1 MNEVALGSLCSR
13 VASGGTPSRKESSYF
28 GGGIPWVKT
37 MDLDDGPVVKT
48 DETISTSGLLNSSAK
63 IFPRGTVL
71 VAMYGATVGKLG
83 YLLDEAACNQAA
95 CALVPDTKTCDP
107 RWLYYLLLSRRG
119 DLVGLASGAAQQN
132 LNVGLVRN
140 FSVRA
145 PSLEVQRAIG
155 EVLGALDDKIAAN
168 RAAISAGKNLIQAQW
183 EQQSSGA
190 NEVRNLDE
198 VVDLNP
204 RTQLPAEG
212 PHPFLDMKD
221 LPQNGLLVDRW
232 SERESRSGSKF
243 RNGDTLLARITPCF
257 ENGKIGLVDFLP
269 PDVTGLGS
277 TEYIVLRPKDG
288 VPQAVPYCIAA
299 SDPFR
304 AHAARGMT
312 GTSGRQ
318 RVQAMNI
325 GDYPVGWPGK
335 DALDRFGGFT
345 DALIRRLSA
354 SRNENALLARTRDE
368 LLPLLMNGRI
378 TVKDAERA
386 AEDVL

>member
-1 MNEVALGSLCSR
+1 MKKLADLADVTVGFVGTMTPHYRDSGVPFLRSQNVTPHAVDLTDLKFIDPDFDQSIRKSALSPGDVVIVRTGKPGTAAVIPDSIEHANCADLVVVRPGPELNSRWFSYFMNSAARHAVSANTVGAVHQHFNVGAAKALKLPDVSLSEQQR
-13 VASGGTPSRKESSYF
+13 VA
-28 GGGIPWVKT
+28 
-37 MDLDDGPVVKT
+37 
-48 DETISTSGLLNSSAK
+48 
-63 IFPRGTVL
+63 
-71 VAMYGATVGKLG
+71 
-83 YLLDEAACNQAA
+83 
-95 CALVPDTKTCDP
+95 
-107 RWLYYLLLSRRG
+107 
-119 DLVGLASGAAQQN
+119 
-132 LNVGLVRN
+132 
-140 FSVRA
+140 
-145 PSLEVQRAIG
+145 

-168 RAAISAGKNLIQAQW
+168 RAAISTGQNLIQAQW

-190 NEVRNLDE
+190 NEIRNLDE

-212 PHPFLDMKD
+212 SHPFLDMKD

-378 TVKDAERA
+378 TVKDAECA